1 MNNKNITIDITK
13 YLGIPY
19 KHGGSD
25 KAGLN
30 CYGLIRLFYAQE
42 FNIELFDYRY
52 DENWDKKGF
61 NYIQKKYRSQWQKIE
76 KPEAY
81 CGVYRSQWQKIEKP
95 EAYCGVGFRL
105 PGHSIEHHL
114 GIILPDLNNFLHSPL
129 NQGSRVESLA
139 HPTWAK
145 AVTGYYRHNDI

>member
-1 MNNKNITIDITK
+1 MQMTQQIDIVK

-25 KAGLN
+25 SDGIN
-30 CYGLIRLFYAQE
+30 CYGLGKLFYFQE
-42 FNIELFDYRY
+42 FGIELFDYRY

-61 NYIQKKYRSQWQKIE
+61 NYIQE
-76 KPEAY
+76 K
-81 CGVYRSQWQKIEKP
+81 YRSQWQKIEKP

-114 GIILPDLNNFLHSPL
+114 GIVLPDLNTFLHSPL
-129 NQGSRVESLA
+129 NQESRVESLA
-139 HPTWAK
+139 HPIWGK
-145 AVTGYYRHNDI
+145 AVTGFYRHKELV